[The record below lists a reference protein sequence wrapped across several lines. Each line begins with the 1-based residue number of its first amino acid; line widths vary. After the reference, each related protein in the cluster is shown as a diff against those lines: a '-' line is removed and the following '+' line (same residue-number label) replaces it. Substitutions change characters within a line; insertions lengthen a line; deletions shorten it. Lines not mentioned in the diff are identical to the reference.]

1 MTECTRCGQ
10 RCELFLCWNCG
21 KAIRRLLVG
30 RKVSRRKATEAQGEE
45 PGIIW
50 YLDRLTESAYLQTR
64 MGSSSVRTA
73 PDSMPLLPDGRASE
87 LRHQI
92 HAELTSW
99 VKQLT
104 ENRGIRFLP
113 LDSVEP
119 DFIGPLRPGWRR
131 IAIGYTASAADMARW
146 LAHNLLAIM
155 SEENAAELHDELVA
169 LTRKAHRAIDRPELQ
184 LFGECSKSMGE
195 NDEGVPLA
203 CGVKLYAEKGET
215 VVACPRCRS
224 RYGVDE
230 LRDDM
235 RARARDQPMTGADV
249 LRMMKLA
256 GEAPASATFYKVLG
270 RVAPRSYLHADGQR
284 NQAWTPGCKKLY
296 AYDDVVAKLNE
307 KESEKV
313 THRRRERARRAG

>member
-1 MTECTRCGQ
+1 MTECTRCGE

-30 RKVSRRKATEAQGEE
+30 QKVFRRKGTEAQGEE

-50 YLDRLTESAYLQTR
+50 YLDRLMESAYLQTR

-73 PDSMPLLPDGRASE
+73 PDSMPLLPDSRASK

-99 VKQLT
+99 VKQIT
-104 ENRGIRFLP
+104 EGRRIRFLP

-131 IAIGYTASAADMARW
+131 IPADYTATSADMARW

-155 SEENAAELHDELVA
+155 SEENAAELYDELVA

-195 NDEGVPLA
+195 SDEGVPLA

-224 RYGVDE
+224 TYGVDE

-235 RARARDQPMTGADV
+235 RARARDQAMTGADV

-284 NQAWTPGCKKLY
+284 NQTWTPGCKKLY
-296 AYDDVVAKLNE
+296 AYDDVVAKVNE
-307 KESEKV
+307 KQSEKV
-313 THRRRERARRAG
+313 ARRRRERSRARA

>member
-1 MTECTRCGQ
+1 MTECTRCGE

-30 RKVSRRKATEAQGEE
+30 QKVARRKATEAQGEE

-50 YLDRLTESAYLQTR
+50 YLDRLMESAYLQTR

-73 PDSMPLLPDGRASE
+73 PDSMPLLPDSRASK

-99 VKQLT
+99 VKQIA
-104 ENRGIRFLP
+104 EGRRIRFLP
-113 LDSVEP
+113 LESVEP
-119 DFIGPLRPGWRR
+119 DFVGPLRPGWRR
-131 IAIGYTASAADMARW
+131 IPREYTATSADMARW

-155 SEENAAELHDELVA
+155 SEENAAELYDELVA

-195 NDEGVPLA
+195 SDEGVPLA

-224 RYGVDE
+224 TYGVDE
-230 LRDDM
+230 LREDM

-256 GEAPASATFYKVLG
+256 GEAPPPSTFYKVLR
-270 RVAPRSYLHADGQR
+270 RVMPRLYLHADGQR
-284 NQAWTPGCKKLY
+284 NQHRTPGCKELY

-307 KESEKV
+307 KP
-313 THRRRERARRAG
+313 THRRHERQRRIG